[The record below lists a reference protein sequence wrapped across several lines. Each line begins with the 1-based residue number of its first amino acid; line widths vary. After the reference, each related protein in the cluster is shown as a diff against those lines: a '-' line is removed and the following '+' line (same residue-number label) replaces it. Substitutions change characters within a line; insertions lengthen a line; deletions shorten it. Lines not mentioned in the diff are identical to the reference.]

1 MSEFEVWQGLANL
14 YSSLSYWR
22 DAEICL
28 QKAKA
33 LKTYSAITLNAE
45 GEETFVTVRV
55 SLVIPMSLAIGGCTK
70 FEIYY

>member
-1 MSEFEVWQGLANL
+1 MLSYSLWKPFQEDEDKVSEFEVWQGLANL

-33 LKTYSAITLNAE
+33 LKTYSATTDHAE
-45 GEETFVTVRV
+45 GEETLPAIHV
-55 SLVIPMSLAIGGCTK
+55 S
-70 FEIYY
+70 

>member
-1 MSEFEVWQGLANL
+1 MREVEVWHGLANL

-33 LKTYSAITLNAE
+33 LKTYSATTLHVE
-45 GEETFVTVRV
+45 GDETSIAIHV
-55 SLVIPMSLAIGGCTK
+55 SLVMAVMPMSGYWECV
-70 FEIYY
+70 EV